1 LQTFFVFIVK
11 AKVKIELIFNWFISG
26 FIFFHAF

>member
-11 AKVKIELIFNWFISG
+11 AKIKIELIFNRFISG